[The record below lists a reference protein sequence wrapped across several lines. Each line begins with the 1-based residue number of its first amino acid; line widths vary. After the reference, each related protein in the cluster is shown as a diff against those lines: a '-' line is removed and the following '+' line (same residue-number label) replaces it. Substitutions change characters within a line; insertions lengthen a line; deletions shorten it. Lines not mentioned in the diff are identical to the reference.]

1 MYHLFY
7 TKGSELFAA
16 HVVLEE
22 IGASYVA
29 DVLNT
34 MTTQNAVLD
43 VSRRNGLAISN
54 GRNAQPGFLTETSA
68 ILLFL
73 SRNHLEAKL
82 IPHDPYE
89 EAQCLEWLSWLS
101 IQLSGVAFEQ
111 VRRPDRFVLD
121 PNIYREVVTKGW
133 WKIEEH
139 FDRIEERLS
148 DQWEGPVRSGY
159 SIADIYLLVFWLWGA
174 RIGFSMNGRWRAWTR
189 LTDRTMSRP
198 AVRRVMLIEGLD

>member
-22 IGASYVA
+22 IGAPYAA
-29 DVLNT
+29 DILNKIS
-34 MTTQNAVLD
+34 TQNAVPD
-43 VSRRNGLAISN
+43 ANRRNGLAIADR
-54 GRNAQPGFLTETSA
+54 RNAEPGFLTETSA

-73 SRNHLEAKL
+73 ARNYPEAKL
-82 IPHDPYE
+82 IPQDPYG

-101 IQLSGVAFEQ
+101 IQVSGVAFEQ
-111 VRRPDRFVLD
+111 VRHPDRFALD
-121 PNIYREVVTKGW
+121 PNTYREVVTKGW

-148 DQWEGPVRSGY
+148 DEWEGAVRSGY

-174 RIGFSMNGRWRAWTR
+174 RIGFSMAGRWRAWTR
-189 LTDRTMSRP
+189 LMVKIMSRP